1 MTRFTERDNIA
12 ERILRKMIALVIAAA
27 FILPLM
33 MPQVFAA
40 STVSISTKD
49 TIKGGE
55 TFTVAVIFGDG
66 DVSRVDAQL
75 TYDTDML
82 TYISGGTSSGNS
94 GYVQLK
100 DAGTDGSVVFNL
112 KFQAIADGNV
122 MLDVSTNEIYNFDE
136 QMMENI
142 SASKSV
148 TIEGNAPADAVI
160 EDNEDQD
167 EEPEGSVEDEQHPIV
182 LNGVDEKDN
191 SKIIMIAGI
200 IAAVLLILIII
211 IAIALKKSSKPK
223 KKAKASAMAS
233 GAASIPEADIDDP
246 RSGDRY
252 EESLEEPNPLRNYRN
267 PYEIDKELE
276 EELQRRREEIRQ
288 QRYEQRIAA
297 RERAKAQ
304 TQLWDEWT
312 LDEDDKRD
320 TDDIEKW

>member
-200 IAAVLLILIII
+200 IAAVLLILIMI